1 MLLHSSA
8 EERSIS
14 TFFLRTILCNMS
26 IFHRRS
32 IYIHYT
38 NIDEYINCYLLLL
51 TKLYT
56 LYSDNTLIIHCYI
69 YSICADILLQ
79 GTIYC
84 TFRCNPLVLKRPLLH
99 MLTRIA
105 YVSILSASCIIAI
118 QVLHINKYMFV
129 VRKSSIRLFCCTK
142 SCSYSLKH

>member
-14 TFFLRTILCNMS
+14 TFFLRTILCNMA
-26 IFHRRS
+26 IFHRHS
-32 IYIHYT
+32 IYIQYT

-56 LYSDNTLIIHCYI
+56 LYSDNTLRIHCYI

-84 TFRCNPLVLKRPLLH
+84 TFRFNPLVLKTQLLH
-99 MLTRIA
+99 MLARIA
-105 YVSILSASCIIAI
+105 NASILSRIMHHRNPSSVYKQIYVRSRANPLFVYSAV
-118 QVLHINKYMFV
+118 QNPVLIV
-129 VRKSSIRLFCCTK
+129 
-142 SCSYSLKH
+142 